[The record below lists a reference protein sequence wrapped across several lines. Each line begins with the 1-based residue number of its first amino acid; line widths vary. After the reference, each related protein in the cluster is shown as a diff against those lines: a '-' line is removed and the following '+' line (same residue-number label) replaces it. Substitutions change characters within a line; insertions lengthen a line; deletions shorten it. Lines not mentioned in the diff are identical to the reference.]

1 MFHTILLTAWTVFH
15 LYLFRH
21 VSSLSA
27 VRRRFPLLTLLIVT
41 AILWMTYFL
50 PGWADDLGAR
60 GSARGLEYFTMIWL
74 GTTFLIFTCLLIVDL
89 VTVFGLLFRRH
100 LAVLRTAAIAAG
112 ICLSAYAVY
121 EGFRTPV
128 IRDYEIPLAHL
139 PPQYDGQT
147 LAVVSDLH
155 VGDFLD
161 ETWLVERIRQVN
173 ALRADAVLLLGDIFE
188 GDSSD
193 ERKRSMMHLLQDLS
207 SPLGV
212 WGVTGNHDGHGGLE
226 STVQFLEAS
235 GVRMLRNRWRE
246 LEPGVI
252 LAGIDDRSGRMSV
265 ADPADRIRQA
275 LSGRPDSCA
284 TILLSHRPR
293 GAEVA
298 ASAGAGLMLSGHTHG
313 GQLWL
318 WPFSYFWGLANP
330 VFAGECV
337 IDGMPVVVSRGV
349 GTWGPRMRLWYP
361 GEIVRI
367 TLRSPLPGGR
377 TGADGE
383 SQPEG

>member
-1 MFHTILLTAWTVFH
+1 VFHAILLTAWTVFH

-21 VSSLSA
+21 VSSLPA
-27 VRRRFPLLTLLIVT
+27 VKRRFRWFALLIMT
-41 AILWMTYFL
+41 AICWTTYFL
-50 PGWADDLGAR
+50 PGWADGLGWRGTAR
-60 GSARGLEYFTMIWL
+60 PLEYGTMTWL
-74 GTTFLIFTCLLIVDL
+74 GTIFLLFTCLFIIDLITL
-89 VTVFGLLFRRH
+89 FGLLFRKY
-100 LAVLRTAAIAAG
+100 LAFLRTAAITLG
-112 ICLSAYAVY
+112 ILLSIHALYL
-121 EGFRTPV
+121 GFRAPV
-128 IRDYEIPLAHL
+128 IREYEVHLAHL

-161 ETWLVERIRQVN
+161 EAWLAARIKQVN
-173 ALRADAVLLLGDIFE
+173 NLRAAAVLLLGDVFE
-188 GDSSD
+188 GDSPE
-193 ERKRSMMHLLQDLS
+193 ERKRSMMSLLRGLS
-207 SPLGV
+207 APLGV

-226 STVQFLEAS
+226 STVRFLEAS
-235 GVRMLRNRWRE
+235 GVRMLRNRWVE
-246 LEPGVI
+246 LEPGVV
-252 LAGIDDRSGRMSV
+252 LAGVDDPRGRGPV

-284 TILLSHRPR
+284 TIVLSHRPR

-313 GQLWL
+313 GQLWF

-330 VFAGECV
+330 LFAGESAV
-337 IDGMPVVVSRGV
+337 DGMPVIVSRGA

-367 TLRSPLPGGR
+367 VLRS
-377 TGADGE
+377 GAKVP
-383 SQPEG
+383 QTHP